1 MPRAVRDGLPL
12 SEEQRDFV
20 SLARDFA
27 LREIRPR
34 ARAVDD
40 ADHESPLD
48 LWDKAAKLGLASFM
62 LPAQY
67 GGGGVTD
74 LVTQAL
80 VQQELCYGD
89 IGIGNLLTSNGFF
102 AGPVET
108 LGTDEQKKRWLT
120 PLTGDNPPLTAL
132 AVTEP
137 DVGSDA
143 AALRTRA
150 VRDGGHYVLNGQK
163 AWISNAPYA
172 RWTVIFTTVDPAL
185 RSRGITAFVVDR
197 ETPGLTLGSPMSKM
211 GQRAIVSAEIFLDN
225 VRVPVENRLGEEG
238 EGFRGLMRTFDASRI
253 LIGAACTGLARA
265 ALDASI
271 DYAKQREQFGKP
283 IIDHQAVA
291 FRLADMAAKVD
302 TAHLLTLRAARL
314 HDAGEQVAEEAAIAK
329 LVASESAMFCTWAA
343 LQTHGGWGY
352 SRELLLEKW
361 MRDAKLEEIEEG
373 TSDIQRLII
382 SRSLGSSGREPKS
395 GSGGRE
401 GNRAR
406 AAGSGSP
413 ARP

>member
-1 MPRAVRDGLPL
+1 MARAVRDGLPL
-12 SEEQRDFV
+12 TTEQQDFIA
-20 SLARDFA
+20 LARDFA

-48 LWDKAAKLGLASFM
+48 LWAKAAKLGLASFM
-62 LPAQY
+62 LPSEY

-102 AGPVET
+102 AGPVEA
-108 LGTDEQKKRWLT
+108 LGTDEQKQRWLT
-120 PLTGDNPPLTAL
+120 PLTSDNPPLTAL

-137 DVGSDA
+137 GVGSDA
-143 AALRTRA
+143 ASLQTRA
-150 VRDGGHYVLNGQK
+150 VRDGDHYVLTGQK

-172 RWTVIFTTVDPAL
+172 QWTVIFATVDPAL
-185 RSRGITAFVVDR
+185 RSRGVTAFVVEKD
-197 ETPGLTLGSPMSKM
+197 TPGMVLGQPMSKM

-253 LIGAACTGLARA
+253 LIGSACTGLARA
-265 ALDASI
+265 ALDTAVE
-271 DYAKQREQFGKP
+271 YAKQREQFGKP

-302 TAHLLTLRAARL
+302 TAHLLTMRAARL

-329 LVASESAMFCTWAA
+329 LVASENAMFCTWAA

-382 SRSLGSSGREPKS
+382 SRSL
-395 GSGGRE
+395 
-401 GNRAR
+401 
-406 AAGSGSP
+406 